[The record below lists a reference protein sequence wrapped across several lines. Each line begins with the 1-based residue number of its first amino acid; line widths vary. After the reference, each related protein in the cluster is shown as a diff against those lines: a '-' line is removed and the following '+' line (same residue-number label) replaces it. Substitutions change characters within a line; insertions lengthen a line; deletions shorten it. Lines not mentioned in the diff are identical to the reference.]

1 MLLAARPPIWMSSRV
16 CSSVQQPRLRAVL
29 PVTHIYVKIANDAVV
44 GLVGSDHLEPVR
56 KGVRHNKGNPTAARP
71 EPGRLERKMQWS
83 FDIFRAIGPTDKLAQ
98 LDEALGPAKQFVASF
113 VFNGE
118 FLMNPLNDGTPKQP
132 QMSMINGDMGR
143 VKARYVQKL
152 VKPYV

>member
-1 MLLAARPPIWMSSRV
+1 MDVFKGMFVRPTAP
-16 CSSVQQPRLRAVL
+16 PDGLVL
-29 PVTHIYVKIANDAVV
+29 PVTHIYVKIANDAIV

-56 KGVRHNKGNPTAARP
+56 KGVGDNKGNPTAARP
-71 EPGRLERKMQWS
+71 EPETLDRKMQWN
-83 FDIFRAIGPTDKLAQ
+83 FNIFRTIEPTDKLAQ
-98 LDEALGPAKQFVASF
+98 LYDALGLAKQFVASF

-118 FLMNPLNDGTPKQP
+118 FLMDPLNDGTPKQP

-152 VKPYV
+152 VKPYVL